1 VCLGLDAGITRSG
14 EGPGDGPGEGSGEG
28 PGDGPAE
35 TVLGPRC
42 QVCAVPV
49 ADPRLPGTRRA
60 DALLE
65 LIGRAVA
72 APQGVTRTPRTQ
84 LVITMTYQALTGQL
98 QGAGIA
104 GNDETLPAG
113 TVRRLACEAG
123 IIPMVLGGPSQVL
136 DLGYTRR
143 YFTPAQ
149 RLALALRDG
158 GCSYPGCTV
167 PPQWCEAH
175 HVVPW
180 SQGGPTDLSNGV
192 LLCGRHHTRVHELGL
207 TAQVTPEGVTWHP
220 PPPPQHRPSH
230 HDDPDAGQHAGE
242 HAGQH
247 AGEHAGHHSD
257 RHGDRYGGDHAGHHS
272 DRHGDRYGGDHA
284 GHHAPA
290 RAPTEPRP
298 G

>member
-1 VCLGLDAGITRSG
+1 
-14 EGPGDGPGEGSGEG
+14 
-28 PGDGPAE
+28 
-35 TVLGPRC
+35 
-42 QVCAVPV
+42 
-49 ADPRLPGTRRA
+49 
-60 DALLE
+60 
-65 LIGRAVA
+65 
-72 APQGVTRTPRTQ
+72 
-84 LVITMTYQALTGQL
+84 
-98 QGAGIA
+98 
-104 GNDETLPAG
+104 
-113 TVRRLACEAG
+113 
-123 IIPMVLGGPSQVL
+123 MVLGGPSQVL

-220 PPPPQHRPSH
+220 PPPPQHRSAPH
-230 HDDPDAGQHAGE
+230 GRYGGQRGDHPAEHTGQHGDRYGCHDGDRHGGD

-247 AGEHAGHHSD
+247 AS
-257 RHGDRYGGDHAGHHS
+257 
-272 DRHGDRYGGDHA
+272 
-284 GHHAPA
+284 A
-290 RAPTEPRP
+290 RAPAEP